1 MSERNHRPELDADP
15 RELGESQFDEEA
27 LRARRRQYGYTGAA
41 IAIAIVAFL
50 GIPWRDHVKAS
61 GRIAP
66 QRWARVH
73 AESSGVVR
81 EVTHAVGDPIE
92 AGEVIAVLDFDE
104 QGDALEAARLGLA
117 RERQKLADLELRL
130 RENAIQR
137 EGADAVAQLAREQVA
152 AAQRIDGSR
161 LAALDPIADA
171 ALKGVRGFANE
182 VRSELAKNRGTGAEA
197 VFKGEKRYREARD
210 AMSRYSEGAAAV
222 ADHLAKVAGS
232 EAGRQFRFE
241 LEDLRFAY
249 DLADHS
255 MEEILTKHELVQ
267 RGFLAP
273 VALREPCI
281 ELERE
286 AMQLANSFRALSG
299 SARTQLGSPA
309 EQSERVRGAEE
320 SRQLLASESGRLE
333 AERASVASD
342 IAAAELAVRAAER
355 HQGKTAIRAPI
366 RGTLAGESLARFDA
380 VSANA
385 PVGMVEDASRLVL
398 KVHVDD
404 ADFRRVKVGQAVE
417 SRARDGRALRGSVLW
432 RTPVRGQEVRD
443 QAWNVLIQLEGD
455 SAGVEVGQKVAASI
469 NVGKRSL
476 LGRWLQ
482 PADNIATEPRI
493 AFVEDPT
500 ELRQPPGVPR
510 ESVAA
515 VHEQLPSPER
525 RGVRNGADGG

>member
-1 MSERNHRPELDADP
+1 MSAENDRSELDTDP
-15 RELGESQFDEEA
+15 REPGESQFDEEA
-27 LRARRRQYGYTGAA
+27 LRARRRQYGLAA
-41 IAIAIVAFL
+41 ATVVILSVAL
-50 GIPWRDHVKAS
+50 LTIPWRDHVKAS

-73 AESSGVVR
+73 SEAPGVVR
-81 EVTHAVGDPIE
+81 EVTHTSGDPLE
-92 AGEVIAVLDFDE
+92 EGEVIAVLDFDE
-104 QGDALEAARLGLA
+104 QHDALEAARLALA

-137 EGADAVAQLAREQVA
+137 EGADAVAKLADERA
-152 AAQRIDGSR
+152 AAAERIDGSR
-161 LAALDPIADA
+161 LAALDPLADA
-171 ALKGVRGFANE
+171 ALEGVRAFTNE
-182 VRSELAKNRGTGAEA
+182 ARAEVAKNRADGHPQA
-197 VFKGEKRYREARD
+197 VFNGADLYREARG
-210 AMSRYSEGAAAV
+210 AMARYSERAAAV
-222 ADHLAKVAGS
+222 ADQLARVGGS

-255 MEEILTKHELVQ
+255 MAEILTKQQLVQ

-286 AMQLANSFRALSG
+286 AMQLAQSFRALSG
-299 SARTQLGSPA
+299 SARSLSGSPV

-320 SRQLLASESGRLE
+320 RRQLLASESGRLE

-385 PVGMVEDASRLVL
+385 SVGMVEDASRLVL
-398 KVHVDD
+398 KVQVDD
-404 ADFRRVKVGQAVE
+404 GDFRRVKVGQVVE
-417 SRARDGRALRGSVLW
+417 SRARDGRTLRGAVLW

-455 SAGVEVGQKVAASI
+455 NTGVEVGQKVTASI
-469 NVGKRSL
+469 DVGRRSL
-476 LGRWLQ
+476 LGRWLA
-482 PADNIATEPRI
+482 PADKVVTEPRV
-493 AFVEDPT
+493 ALVEDPT
-500 ELRQPPGVPR
+500 ELRQPSGVPR

-515 VHEQLPSPER
+515 VPDQPSSER
-525 RGVRNGADGG
+525 PGVRNGAGGG